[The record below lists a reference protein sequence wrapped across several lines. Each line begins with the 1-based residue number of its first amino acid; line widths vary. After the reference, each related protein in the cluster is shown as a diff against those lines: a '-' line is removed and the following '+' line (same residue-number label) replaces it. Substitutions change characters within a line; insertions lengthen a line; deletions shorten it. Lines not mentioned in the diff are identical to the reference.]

1 MNNLKSI
8 ARRIMIERG
17 LLPDFSPAVLAET
30 DALREASAA
39 RAPAIRDL
47 RELLWASID
56 NDNSRDLDQLSVAE
70 PLPGGA
76 VKIFV
81 AVADVDATVTR
92 HCAIDDHAQT
102 NTTSVYTA
110 AGSFP
115 MLPERLS
122 TDLTSLGEGQDRL
135 AIVAEMI
142 VDTDGAV
149 GASDV
154 YRAAVRNHSKLAYN
168 AVAAWLDGSA
178 PAPPRLDAVPGL
190 HDQLRMQD
198 HVAQSLRRRRTRR
211 GALSL
216 QTPHAEAVFDG
227 DDLSDLRPDEP
238 NRAKELI
245 EDLMVA
251 ANDAIAKYLAQ
262 KGFPSLRRVLRV
274 PARWDRIVTL
284 ARGVGEGLPSEPDGQ
299 ALSRFLMKRRH
310 EDPTRFS
317 DLSLSVVKL
326 LGRGEYVLD
335 LPRQTPEGH
344 FGLAVTDYTH
354 STAPNRRFPDL
365 LTQRLV
371 KAALAAEPSPY
382 SDDELG
388 ALAHHCSEQE
398 INAAKVERQ
407 VDKSAAASLLGPRT
421 GQKFDGLVSGASEKG
436 TWVRILHPLT
446 EGRVVRG
453 FEGLDVGDRV
463 HVELIHTDV
472 ERGFVD
478 FARSP
483 GQ

>member
-1 MNNLKSI
+1 MNKLNSI

-17 LLPDFSPAVLAET
+17 LLPDFSPAVLTET
-30 DALREASAA
+30 AALREASAT
-39 RAPAIRDL
+39 RAPGIRDL
-47 RELLWASID
+47 RALLWASID
-56 NDNSRDLDQLSVAE
+56 NDSSRDLDQLSVAE
-70 PLPGGA
+70 SLPGGA

-81 AVADVDATVTR
+81 AIADVDATVTR

-110 AGSFP
+110 AGIFP

-122 TDLTSLGEGQDRL
+122 TDLTSLGEGDDRL
-135 AIVAEMI
+135 AIVAEMV
-142 VDTDGAV
+142 VDDGAV
-149 GASDV
+149 MTSDV
-154 YRAAVRNHSKLAYN
+154 YRAVVRNHAKLAYRS
-168 AVAAWLDGSA
+168 VSSWLDGSA
-178 PAPPRLDAVPGL
+178 PAPSRLDAVPGL
-190 HDQLRMQD
+190 SSQLRMQD
-198 HVAQSLRRRRTRR
+198 QVAQSMRRSRYQH

-216 QTPHAEAVFDG
+216 QTPQAEAVFDG
-227 DDLSDLRPDEP
+227 DGLSDLRPDEP

-245 EDLMVA
+245 EDFMVA
-251 ANDAIAKYLAQ
+251 ANGAIAKHLAQ
-262 KGFPSLRRVLRV
+262 RGFPSLRRVLRA

-284 ARGVGEGLPSEPDGQ
+284 ARGLGQQLPPEPDGQ
-299 ALSRFLMKRRH
+299 ALSRFLEKRRQ
-310 EDPTRFS
+310 EDPTHFP
-317 DLSLSVVKL
+317 DLSVSVVKL

-335 LPRQTPEGH
+335 LPGQTPEGH

-371 KAALAAEPSPY
+371 KAALAGEPPPY
-382 SDDELG
+382 SEDELS

-398 INAAKVERQ
+398 VNAAKVERQ
-407 VDKSAAASLLGPRT
+407 VDKSAAALLLESRL
-421 GQKFDGLVSGASEKG
+421 GQTFDGLVSGASEKG
-436 TWVRILHPLT
+436 TWVRIVHPLT

-453 FEGLDVGDRV
+453 FQGLDVGDRV

-483 GQ
+483 GR

>member
-1 MNNLKSI
+1 MNKLNSI

-17 LLPDFSPAVLAET
+17 LLPDFSPAVLTET
-30 DALREASAA
+30 AALREASAT
-39 RAPAIRDL
+39 RAPGIRDL
-47 RELLWASID
+47 RALLWASID
-56 NDNSRDLDQLSVAE
+56 NDSSRDLDQLSVAE
-70 PLPGGA
+70 SLPGGA

-81 AVADVDATVTR
+81 AIADVDATVTR

-110 AGSFP
+110 AGIFP

-122 TDLTSLGEGQDRL
+122 TDLTSLGEGDDRL
-135 AIVAEMI
+135 AIVAEMV
-142 VDTDGAV
+142 VDDGAV
-149 GASDV
+149 MTSDV
-154 YRAAVRNHSKLAYN
+154 YRAVVRNHAKLAYRS
-168 AVAAWLDGSA
+168 VSSWLDGSA
-178 PAPPRLDAVPGL
+178 PAPSRLDAVPGL
-190 HDQLRMQD
+190 SSQLRMQD
-198 HVAQSLRRRRTRR
+198 QVAQSMRRSRYQH

-216 QTPHAEAVFDG
+216 QTPQAEAVFDG
-227 DDLSDLRPDEP
+227 DGLSDLRPDEP

-245 EDLMVA
+245 EDFMVA
-251 ANDAIAKYLAQ
+251 ANGAIAKHLAQ
-262 KGFPSLRRVLRV
+262 RGFPSLRRVLRA

-284 ARGVGEGLPSEPDGQ
+284 ARGLGQQLPPEPDGQ
-299 ALSRFLMKRRH
+299 ALSRFLEKRRQ
-310 EDPTRFS
+310 EDPTHFP
-317 DLSLSVVKL
+317 DLSVSVVKL

-335 LPRQTPEGH
+335 LPGQTPEGH

-371 KAALAAEPSPY
+371 KAALAGEPPPY
-382 SDDELG
+382 SEDELS

-398 INAAKVERQ
+398 VNAAKVERQ
-407 VDKSAAASLLGPRT
+407 VDKSAAALLLESRL
-421 GQKFDGLVSGASEKG
+421 GQTFDGLVSGASEKG

-453 FEGLDVGDRV
+453 FQGLDVGDRV

-483 GQ
+483 GR